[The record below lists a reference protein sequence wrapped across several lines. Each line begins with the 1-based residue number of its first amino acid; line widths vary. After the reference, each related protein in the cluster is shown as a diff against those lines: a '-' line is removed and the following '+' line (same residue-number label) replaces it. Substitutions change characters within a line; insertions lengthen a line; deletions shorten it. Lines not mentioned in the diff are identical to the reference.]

1 MYKLTIGLG
10 SLSSKVLVKDPA
22 MILNMLYQTLN
33 TLLIMSINQIGNRKN
48 Y

>member
-1 MYKLTIGLG
+1 MYKLTIGSG
-10 SLSSKVLVKDPA
+10 SLASKVFVKDPA

-33 TLLIMSINQIGNRKN
+33 TLIILSINQIDNRKD

>member
-10 SLSSKVLVKDPA
+10 SLSSKILVKDPA
-22 MILNMLYQTLN
+22 MILNMLYQTLK
-33 TLLIMSINQIGNRKN
+33 TLIIMSINQIAYRKK